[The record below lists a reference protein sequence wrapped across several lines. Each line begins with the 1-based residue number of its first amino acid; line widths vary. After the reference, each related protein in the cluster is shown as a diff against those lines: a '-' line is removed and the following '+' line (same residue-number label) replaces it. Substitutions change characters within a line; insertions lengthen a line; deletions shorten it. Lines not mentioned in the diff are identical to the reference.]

1 MSEVICNT
9 SPLQYLYQLDMLH
22 IFQALT
28 EGVIVPPAV
37 VHELAIG
44 RAQGISLPDPTV
56 LEWMTVRPPAS
67 TAVLPLITDLGPGET
82 AVLAL
87 ALEST
92 GAIVILDDALARQV
106 AAMLSIPFRGTLG
119 VLLDAKQAG
128 LVSAIT
134 PLLDQ
139 LQVLGFR
146 LSSHTREVI
155 LDLAGEVPL

>member
-1 MSEVICNT
+1 
-9 SPLQYLYQLDMLH
+9 
-22 IFQALT
+22 
-28 EGVIVPPAV
+28 
-37 VHELAIG
+37 
-44 RAQGISLPDPTV
+44 LPDPTV
-56 LEWMTVRPPAS
+56 LEWITVRPPAS
-67 TAVLPLITDLGPGET
+67 AAVLPLITDLGPGET

-92 GAIVILDDALARQV
+92 NAIVILDDALARQV

-119 VLLDAKQAG
+119 VLRDAKQAG

-139 LQVLGFR
+139 LQGLGFR

-155 LDLAGEVPL
+155 LDLAGEAPL